1 MLSCYDASNKLG
13 MYMYLFTVKKTTIL
27 TVIAKLKVKLS
38 SYRKSS
44 LRGNN
49 FTQTF
54 SACYN
59 NRLIQATILNNI
71 FTVVSLY
78 APNNNDPALCH
89 TFSLKYLILLE
100 TSTAFD
106 TVLNT
111 LIDRSSHSANIRHS
125 QSAKIITGIYLEDVG
140 LSLSILFS
148 FQYNDFLE
156 KILFF
161 LTGNSVFENSFRI
174 HPKWAHP
181 PHCWLIFNHLPQFN
195 ISLLMDLSGKSEQ
208 TSCKQMI
215 LLIHFWLYFGKQWE
229 VKQSCG
235 QKWIHSLKKCKFINK
250 GKNVPFKVL

>member
-1 MLSCYDASNKLG
+1 MKHNCFLVMMPPTSLECTCICSQA
-13 MYMYLFTVKKTTIL
+13 KKTTIL
-27 TVIAKLKVKLS
+27 RVIAKLKVKLS

-111 LIDRSSHSANIRHS
+111 LIAPVI
-125 QSAKIITGIYLEDVG
+125 QQILGIHNL
-140 LSLSILFS
+140 
-148 FQYNDFLE
+148 
-156 KILFF
+156 
-161 LTGNSVFENSFRI
+161 
-174 HPKWAHP
+174 PK
-181 PHCWLIFNHLPQFN
+181 
-195 ISLLMDLSGKSEQ
+195 
-208 TSCKQMI
+208 
-215 LLIHFWLYFGKQWE
+215 
-229 VKQSCG
+229 
-235 QKWIHSLKKCKFINK
+235 
-250 GKNVPFKVL
+250 

>member
-1 MLSCYDASNKLG
+1 MKHNCFLVMMPPTSLECACICSQA
-13 MYMYLFTVKKTTIL
+13 KKTTIL
-27 TVIAKLKVKLS
+27 TVIAKLKIKLS

-59 NRLIQATILNNI
+59 NILIQATILNNI

-111 LIDRSSHSANIRHS
+111 LIDRSSNSANIRHS

-148 FQYNDFLE
+148 FQYSDFLE

-174 HPKWAHP
+174 HPK
-181 PHCWLIFNHLPQFN
+181 
-195 ISLLMDLSGKSEQ
+195 
-208 TSCKQMI
+208 
-215 LLIHFWLYFGKQWE
+215 
-229 VKQSCG
+229 
-235 QKWIHSLKKCKFINK
+235 
-250 GKNVPFKVL
+250 